1 MTVTN
6 TLAYYNTA
14 TFTAVRSFIV
24 QTPGVNLTNLRM
36 LIIYRVLVTIN
47 KGMN

>member
-1 MTVTN
+1 VAN
-6 TLAYYNTA
+6 TLAYCNT
-14 TFTAVRSFIV
+14 TTITAVRSFIV
-24 QTPGVNLTNLRM
+24 QAPGVNITNLRM